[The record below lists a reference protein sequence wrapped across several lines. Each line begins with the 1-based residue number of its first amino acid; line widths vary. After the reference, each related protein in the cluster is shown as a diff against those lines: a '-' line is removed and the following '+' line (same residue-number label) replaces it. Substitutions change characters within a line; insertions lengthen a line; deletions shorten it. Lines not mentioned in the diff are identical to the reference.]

1 MRHWPQQPLF
11 MQYWL
16 RMIIGWETFFLRK
29 SWRCPKVTNLKSH
42 NLETMYNLTC
52 VLYCVSTAFYASRG
66 SLQQAVQVEAEVR
79 GRGRKS
85 ENRSE
90 DGRFEHDHRKP
101 DSSEFN
107 FSFMSFDLIRIR
119 GHCGDCMAQS

>member
-1 MRHWPQQPLF
+1 M
-11 MQYWL
+11 
-16 RMIIGWETFFLRK
+16 
-29 SWRCPKVTNLKSH
+29 TNLKSH
-42 NLETMYNLTC
+42 NLETMYYLT
-52 VLYCVSTAFYASRG
+52 VALESVSTAFYASRG

-101 DSSEFN
+101 DSSEFIHI
-107 FSFMSFDLIRIR
+107 SMSFDLIRIR